1 MATQADI
8 GKWTFSVGATPT
20 VVGEVL
26 SVSELGTTN
35 SLLDVT
41 SFSSPS
47 GRMEYISGLSDGSE
61 ISIEC
66 NRVPGDAGQLAIKTA
81 VLAQATESFVLAYG
95 GTTAATY
102 TFDAVCMSEVL
113 NPSISEQ
120 NKVSYSVKV
129 SGDIVE
135 T

>member
-1 MATQADI
+1 MATAADI
-8 GKWTFSVGATPT
+8 GKWTFSIGA
-20 VVGEVL
+20 VEIEEVL

-41 SFSSPS
+41 NFQSDP
-47 GRMEYISGLSDGSE
+47 GRMEYIAGLSDGSE
-61 ISIEC
+61 ISVEC
-66 NRVPGDAGQLAIKTA
+66 NRVPGGAGQTAIKAA
-81 VLAQATESFVLAYG
+81 VLAQGTESFVLVYG

-102 TFDAVCMSEVL
+102 TFDAVCMSETL